1 MNKYFDIKDK
11 VYDITEKYPET
22 IDIFVANGFEQLKN
36 ETMRK
41 LMGKTISLEMACKT
55 KKVNVELFEQK
66 LVEAI
71 EQNRVSVDDALAATK
86 QEVDGDIRIDGVLP
100 CPIRIP
106 LLEGFNAWMEE
117 HKDDFG
123 FTVNYELK
131 SANLGLDWII
141 EKVKTGNPDNLSDLF
156 MSAGFDLFFD
166 KELMGKYKDAGI
178 FEDITGLD

>member
-41 LMGKTISLEMACKT
+41 IMGKTISLEMACLT

-71 EQNRVSVDDALAATK
+71 EQNRISEDNTLMGTTK
-86 QEVDGDIRIDGVLP
+86 EEGGDIKIEGVLP
-100 CPIRIP
+100 CPVRIP
-106 LLEGFNAWMEE
+106 
-117 HKDDFG
+117 
-123 FTVNYELK
+123 
-131 SANLGLDWII
+131 
-141 EKVKTGNPDNLSDLF
+141 
-156 MSAGFDLFFD
+156 
-166 KELMGKYKDAGI
+166 
-178 FEDITGLD
+178 